1 MELRPYQR
9 DAVDA
14 IYKYF
19 SENNG
24 NPLVVV
30 PTGGGKSLIIASFLR
45 EAIFN
50 WPDTRVIVLTHVKEL
65 IQQNFNALIS
75 AWNEA
80 PAGIC
85 SAGLGSRDL
94 QSQIIFAGIQ
104 SIYKRAY
111 EVQKCELVLIDEA
124 HLLNKSAS
132 GMYRRFL
139 TDLKAINPHL
149 KIVGFTATPYRL
161 DQGMLTDGDDALF
174 TDIAYD
180 IPLLKMIDEGYLVP
194 LIPKQTETS
203 LDVSGV
209 HTRGGEFIQS
219 ELEDA
224 VDLDPVN
231 RSAVDEI
238 ISQGQDRGSWLV
250 FCSGVRHAEHIR
262 DIMREKDITCD
273 LVCGDTPAAQRDRT
287 LQDFKAGRVRC
298 VTNMNVLT
306 VGFDAP
312 GIDLIAMLRPTKSL
326 NLYVQMLGRGT
337 RLATGKEDCLVLDFA
352 GNTKRLGPVDMV
364 HKMVKKP
371 GQPGE
376 GQAPTKTCP
385 KCQMICFAGVAVCRN
400 CGHVFP
406 PPKPEL
412 DTKASTNALLSSQIQ
427 MEWLKVSN
435 VMYSLHEKPGK
446 PKSLL
451 VTYQTGLS
459 RHREWVCLE
468 HSGYPREKAC
478 KWWGVRSYSSHIIDV
493 PNDVAEALSQVSD
506 LKKPVEIM
514 VKPSGKYTDIVGYR
528 F

>member
-14 IYKYF
+14 LYKYF
-19 SENNG
+19 SNNDG
-24 NPLVVV
+24 NPLIVM
-30 PTGGGKSLIIASFLR
+30 PTGTGKSIVIASFLR
-45 EAIFN
+45 EAIFS

-75 AWNEA
+75 AWNDA

-132 GMYRRFL
+132 GMYRKFL
-139 TDLKAINPHL
+139 SDLKAINPQL

-161 DQGMLTDGDDALF
+161 DQGMLTEGDDALF
-174 TDIAYD
+174 TDVAYD
-180 IPLLKMIDEGYLVP
+180 TPLLKMIDEGYLVP
-194 LIPKQTETS
+194 LIPKQTETK
-203 LDVSGV
+203 LDISNV
-209 HTRGGEFIQS
+209 HIRGGEFIQS

-224 VDLDPVN
+224 VDLEPIN

-238 ISQGQDRGSWLV
+238 MREGAGRGSWLV

-262 DIMREKDITCD
+262 DIIREKDITCD
-273 LVCGDTPAAQRDRT
+273 LVCGDTPPAARDRI
-287 LQDFKAGRVRC
+287 LQDFKMGRVRC

-364 HKMVKKP
+364 HTRVKKP

-376 GQAPTKTCP
+376 GQAPVKTCP
-385 KCQMICFAGVAVCRN
+385 ECQMICFAGVTVCRN
-400 CGHVFP
+400 CGYEFP
-406 PPKPEL
+406 PPKVEL
-412 DTKASTNALLSSQIQ
+412 ETKASTSALLSSQMQ

-435 VMYSLHEKPGK
+435 VMYTLHEKPGK

-459 RHREWVCLE
+459 RHREWICLE
-468 HSGYPREKAC
+468 HVGYPREKAC
-478 KWWGVRSYSSHIIDV
+478 TWWSKRSHSIV
-493 PNDVAEALSQVSD
+493 PNNVNEALAQAKD
-506 LKKPVEIM
+506 LRKPTEIM
-514 VKPSGKYTDIVGYR
+514 VKPSGQYTDIIGYK
-528 F
+528 FQ